1 MAPSR
6 GDTGFDGWTAPRFL
20 TRRAMFGGLA
30 LSALGLAASSAKG
43 EVGFD
48 RADRILVL
56 KSERKLLLLGTGA
69 VFGVFPIALGRRP
82 TGPKRFQGDL
92 RTPEG
97 LYWIDALNPQ
107 SRFHLALRISYPN
120 SEDVERARAAGL
132 MPGGNI
138 EIHGMPESYGLFD
151 PVVFYK
157 DWTNGCIAVGNRAIE
172 QIWGR
177 VNIGTP
183 VEIRA

>member
-1 MAPSR
+1 MARFR
-6 GDTGFDGWTAPRFL
+6 GDTGFDGSSARFL
-20 TRRAMFGGLA
+20 TRRTMFGGLA
-30 LSALGLAASSAKG
+30 LTALGLAASSAKG
-43 EVGFD
+43 EA
-48 RADRILVL
+48 RLEQADRILVL
-56 KSERKLLLLGTGA
+56 KSERKLLLLGAGA
-69 VFGVFPIALGRRP
+69 VLGVFPIALGRRP
-82 TGPKRFQGDL
+82 IGPKRFEGDL

-97 LYWIDALNPQ
+97 IYWIDAVNPR

-120 SEDVERARAAGL
+120 TEDVARARAAGL

-172 QIWGR
+172 QIW
-177 VNIGTP
+177 VQVDIGTP